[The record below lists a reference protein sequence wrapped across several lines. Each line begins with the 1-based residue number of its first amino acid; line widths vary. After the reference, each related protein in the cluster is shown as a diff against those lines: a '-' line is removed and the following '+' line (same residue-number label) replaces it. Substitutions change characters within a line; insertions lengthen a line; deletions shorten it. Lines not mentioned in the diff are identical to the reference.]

1 MNKYDLIIIGAGPA
15 GLTAALY
22 AGRFRL
28 NTLIIEKA
36 GIGGQIVLSPT
47 IENYPG
53 FPDGVTTAELMDR
66 FKKQVDALGVPVV
79 MEEVTEISV
88 IPSSG
93 NSLYKVVTSDN
104 AYETKVLII
113 ATGAYPKKLGVPG
126 EDKFTGR
133 GVSYCG
139 TCDAP
144 FFKNKE
150 ILVVGGGD
158 RALEETIFLTSYA
171 SKVTLVHRRKELRA
185 SAILQE
191 HARSNQKISFLL
203 DSVIEEILG
212 ENKVEAVKIK
222 NLTSSQVS
230 KIPCQGVF
238 IFVGIQPNT
247 QVFRNVLHLDE
258 SAFIITDEI
267 MKTSR
272 DGIYACGDCRKKSL
286 YQVINACGEAA
297 VSADSAHKYLMS
309 LSLK

>member
-36 GIGGQIVLSPT
+36 GVGGQIVLSPT
-47 IENYPG
+47 IENFPG
-53 FPDGVTTAELMDR
+53 FPEGIATAELIDR
-66 FKKQVDALGVPVV
+66 FKKQVDALGVPLV
-79 MEEVTEISV
+79 MEEVLDVSALSV
-88 IPSSG
+88 LGS
-93 NSLYKVVTSDN
+93 NSYKVVTSEN
-104 AYETKVLII
+104 TYETKALII
-113 ATGAYPKKLGVPG
+113 AAGAYPKKLGVIG
-126 EDKFTGR
+126 EEKLTGR

-150 ILVVGGGD
+150 ILVLGGGD
-158 RALEETIFLTSYA
+158 RAVEEAIFLTSYA

-191 HARSNQKISFLL
+191 HARNNPKINFLL

-230 KIPCQGVF
+230 RYPCQGVF

-247 QVFRNVLHLDE
+247 AVFRNILHLDD

-267 MKTSR
+267 MKTSV

-286 YQVINACGEAA
+286 YQVVNACGEAA
-297 VSADSAHKYLMS
+297 VAADSVHKYITRNF
-309 LSLK
+309 